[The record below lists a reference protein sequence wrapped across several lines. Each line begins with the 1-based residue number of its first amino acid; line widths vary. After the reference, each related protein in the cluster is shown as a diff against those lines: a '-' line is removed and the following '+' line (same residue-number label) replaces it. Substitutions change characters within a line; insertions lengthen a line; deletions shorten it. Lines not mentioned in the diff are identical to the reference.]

1 MHKIGAIFYILWGI
15 LHLLG
20 AANGFRLAGVLD
32 PGLIQGKLLQH
43 AWNTGLFGA
52 FGLTVAILLNW
63 KNSRTGYWLNLLVL
77 GVTDLGYVLF
87 VVLPGYVSPVEGW
100 SGPVLWL
107 LGAVF
112 TTLGVRTADRAATPG

>member
-1 MHKIGAIFYILWGI
+1 MHKIGAAFYILWGV

-20 AANGFRLAGVLD
+20 ALNGFRLAGDLD
-32 PGLIQGKLLQH
+32 PGLIQGKLFQH

-52 FGLTVAILLNW
+52 FGLTVAVLLNW

-112 TTLGVRTADRAATPG
+112 TTLGVRSVDRAAAPG